1 MRCPYCDKEM
11 IKKYKIKHF
20 CNFDDPCDSWEKEIH
35 ICKKCGIKKVDGK
48 WKIPHKYRRPSTNQI
63 HRCKTLAKIYDIDFE
78 PLLARQCKR
87 FTLTRRILTRKGLKS
102 GSKRN
107 VREQRKENLRNHI
120 MLR

>member
-48 WKIPHKYRRPSTNQI
+48 WKIPHKYRKPSTNQI
-63 HRCKTLAKIYDIDFE
+63 RRCKTLAKIYDIDFE
-78 PLLARQCKR
+78 PLLAR
-87 FTLTRRILTRKGLKS
+87 
-102 GSKRN
+102 
-107 VREQRKENLRNHI
+107 
-120 MLR
+120 

>member
-20 CNFDDPCDSWEKEIH
+20 CNFDDPRDSWEKEIH
-35 ICKKCGIKKVDGK
+35 ICKKCGIKKVDSK

-63 HRCKTLAKIYDIDFE
+63 RRCKTLAKIYDIDFE

-87 FTLTRRILTRKGLKS
+87 FITRMLNRLHNQDHYCDEELHIIG
-102 GSKRN
+102 
-107 VREQRKENLRNHI
+107 ENK
-120 MLR
+120 